1 MGRQP
6 WKPECVT
13 DARLLATPAP
23 NHKRNDGPH
32 DLLPARPCPSA
43 FAADLPPGARTIL
56 RTTGASGLAS
66 FGGFTHSHAERNAF
80 RLTLAVSRF
89 DGFDVSH
96 ARHTAVVLPRRG
108 DNFAYSHRAV
118 RLVIMLEGEATLSA
132 GGHTERLVPGGGAI
146 VHGWD
151 EWLYESSGDVNRV
164 HVDIA
169 ADRAPFAAAL
179 SSVPA
184 LVWSADT
191 PLLRTAAAA
200 LTEVVRRDDA
210 IDAASRDALRR
221 MAQSVVLSVLAAPPG
236 GGVPAPARQRQ
247 RAEVMARI
255 AANHAS
261 PDLNPAAIAAALG
274 ISMRSLQ
281 RLFEGEVM
289 GVAEHIAAAR
299 LEHALA
305 ILREPLLREMSM
317 EEVAS
322 RSGFGSVARMRRAVR
337 QYTGLC
343 PTRVKAQADGS
354 GLGRRTSATLP
365 APATL

>member
-1 MGRQP
+1 MNLLG
-6 WKPECVT
+6 VT
-13 DARLLATPAP
+13 DARLHVTPAL
-23 NHKRNDGPH
+23 NRQRTDGPS
-32 DLLPARPCPSA
+32 DLPPPRPCPSA

-80 RLTLAVSRF
+80 QLTLAISRF
-89 DGFDVSH
+89 DGFDVSQ

-108 DNFAYSHRAV
+108 DNFAHPHRAV
-118 RLVIMLEGEATLSA
+118 RLVIMIEGEATLSA

-151 EWLYESSGDVNRV
+151 EWLYESRGDVNRV

-169 ADRAPFAAAL
+169 ADQAPFAAAL

-191 PLLRTAAAA
+191 PLLRAAAAA

-221 MAQSVVLSVLAAPPG
+221 MAQSVILSVLAAPPG

-247 RAEVMARI
+247 RTEVLAHI

-261 PDLNPAAIAAALG
+261 PDLNPAAIAAAFG
-274 ISMRSLQ
+274 VSMRSLQ
-281 RLFEGEVM
+281 RLFEGEAM
-289 GVAEHIAAAR
+289 GVAEYIAAAR

-305 ILREPLLREMSM
+305 ILREPLLREVSM

-337 QYTGLC
+337 QATGLS
-343 PTRVKAQADGS
+343 PTSVQAQAVGS
-354 GLGRRTSATLP
+354 ELGPRTSAAPPEP
-365 APATL
+365 ALV